1 MVLAILVGAGL
12 GMAGAALQ
20 GVFRNPLAEPGVIGV
35 SSGSATGAVAAI
47 VLGFSGFN
55 TGSIAVAAFSG
66 GSADGNAVE
75 VLRAE
80 MLSEVFNQ
88 RLMVMPHPHTG
99 APVVPASFDGHAVFN

>member
-47 VLGFSGFN
+47 VL
-55 TGSIAVAAFSG
+55 
-66 GSADGNAVE
+66 
-75 VLRAE
+75 
-80 MLSEVFNQ
+80 
-88 RLMVMPHPHTG
+88 
-99 APVVPASFDGHAVFN
+99 